1 MREIVKW
8 VVDVYTSVCSF
19 IFGEKQKENQ
29 AIFEP
34 EKITLVFFDMGEEE
48 EEMEKKTLT
57 TFTSTKD
64 GELFDREV
72 SEEELL
78 KIYEEAEIR
87 QKKIR
92 KIDEEV
98 KGIEDEE
105 ERINGRLDYK
115 TRKKIRQ
122 NLLDERI
129 RKERIYFRFRVNLDW

>member
-34 EKITLVFFDMGEEE
+34 EKITLVFFDMDKEE

-72 SEEELL
+72 SEARRTFKNL
-78 KIYEEAEIR
+78 R
-87 QKKIR
+87 GSRNSSKK
-92 KIDEEV
+92 DS
-98 KGIEDEE
+98 
-105 ERINGRLDYK
+105 
-115 TRKKIRQ
+115 
-122 NLLDERI
+122 
-129 RKERIYFRFRVNLDW
+129 